1 MRILRDNVKRLH
13 GQIQVATKR
22 GLFTRLR
29 IRLPLAAV
37 DALPS
42 DGRPGLSVRRHR
54 TRRYDG
60 RSA

>member
-29 IRLPLAAV
+29 IRLPLTALDEVQSAA
-37 DALPS
+37 AQ
-42 DGRPGLSVRRHR
+42 
-54 TRRYDG
+54 
-60 RSA
+60 A

>member
-29 IRLPLAAV
+29 IRLPLERHGAAP
-37 DALPS
+37 A
-42 DGRPGLSVRRHR
+42 
-54 TRRYDG
+54 
-60 RSA
+60 AAAQA